1 MSDQIAKLLNDAFGE
16 EIPGDAQLKLD
27 DLYAKL
33 GEIPQSVVRETCSS
47 HSSATENFFAAK
59 AGVPNDS
66 AYAAAGNGV
75 GKPFKR
81 FRGQHY
87 RAAAVLAAAV
97 AVALALGGAAYAG
110 ARLLDIGPGD
120 VPFFQGANLPVYDS
134 MEQGTPSMSAKVGQ
148 TTQADGV
155 RVTLDSVSCD
165 RNVANVYLTLER
177 DGGFSMDAL
186 SLYEGSQENEWSRLQ
201 RLVPL
206 FRFTAL
212 GNGTVLCEGDVRVLD
227 AYTDENGAVKCLLR
241 LVPEEIL
248 PDQVELQLHAESP
261 WTQGGALRTGE
272 EDQAPSIDFS
282 VGLDLSGVE
291 NPCGFG
297 QRTLEFQTSEGV
309 KKLPIKRFSVS
320 ELGCVLVAS
329 NESAVVEGT
338 EADEDVAPMA
348 MNLNLIKLSDNLG
361 NVLHPVDAGDGRAV
375 SAEQAVI
382 VEYGGVDRNAT
393 DVTFTPF
400 TRVGAESFEYK
411 NTQIDA
417 DHVGVKLAT
426 SEYGGYELTGCDVA
440 DGTVSIALKPYGVTF
455 GYVPELNTT
464 ELPTVLETR
473 STDFG
478 GEEDAGRHVG
488 IRWQKWDYAT
498 GDVLQ
503 MTSYYAASDEELRSM
518 TAYGYVSLFATFSE
532 EGDAALTCSL
542 R

>member
-16 EIPGDAQLKLD
+16 EIPGDAQRKLD

-33 GEIPQSVVRETCSS
+33 GEISQSVVRETCSPD
-47 HSSATENFFAAK
+47 SSATANFFAAK
-59 AGVPNDS
+59 AGVSNDS

-75 GKPFKR
+75 GKPFKC

-110 ARLLDIGPGD
+110 ARLLGIGSGD
-120 VPFFQGANLPVYDS
+120 TPFFQGANLPVYDS
-134 MEQGTPSMSAKVGQ
+134 MEQGASSMSAKVGQ

-212 GNGTVLCEGDVRVLD
+212 GNGAALCEGDVRVLD

-248 PDQVELQLHAESP
+248 PNQVELQLHAESP

-272 EDQAPSIDFS
+272 EGQAPSIDFS

-329 NESAVVEGT
+329 NESAAVEGT
-338 EADEDVAPMA
+338 EADEDATPMA

-361 NVLHPVDAGDGRAV
+361 NVLHPVDAGDGHAV
-375 SAEQAVI
+375 SAEQSVI

-411 NTQIDA
+411 NTQIDS

-426 SEYGGYELTGCDVA
+426 SEYGGYELIGCDVA

-464 ELPTVLETR
+464 ELPTALETR

-478 GEEDAGRHVG
+478 GEEDTGRHVG

-518 TAYGYVSLFATFSE
+518 TVYRYVSLFATFSE

-542 R
+542 Q